1 MGGMGVMHEVKGDS
15 QRLEERVT
23 EGAVVQLREILLQ
36 PLNLAENC
44 QNAGI
49 VLGGFWGGE
58 PQAGV
63 VVGGVIAAMIA
74 VTTVR
79 RDNKSN

>member
-1 MGGMGVMHEVKGDS
+1 MVQEARRLGGMGVMHEVKGDS
-15 QRLEERVT
+15 QWLEERVT

-49 VLGGFWGGE
+49 VLGGFWEGS
-58 PQAGV
+58 
-63 VVGGVIAAMIA
+63 
-74 VTTVR
+74 R
-79 RDNKSN
+79 RPGSWSEE